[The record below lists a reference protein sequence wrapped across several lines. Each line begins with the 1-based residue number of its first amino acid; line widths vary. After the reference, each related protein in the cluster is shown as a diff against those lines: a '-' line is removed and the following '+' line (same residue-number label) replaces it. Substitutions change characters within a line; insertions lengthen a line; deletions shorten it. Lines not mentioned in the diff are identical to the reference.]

1 MCQHRGW
8 GVGEHCLRLT
18 LTVPPLHLRNIPVSM
33 TKVAL
38 INKPSSVRI
47 LWSRGQVIIL
57 FVTSVPLFWE
67 LSVVRENHLKTTTI
81 YGKEKRNYEYICS
94 INYIHIKELFF
105 DFSIHGH

>member
-8 GVGEHCLRLT
+8 GVGDRCLRLT
-18 LTVPPLHLRNIPVSM
+18 LTVLPLRLRNVPVSM

-57 FVTSVPLFWE
+57 FVTSIPLFWE
-67 LSVVRENHLKTTTI
+67 LSGVRENHLKTMTM
-81 YGKEKRNYEYICS
+81 YGKEK
-94 INYIHIKELFF
+94 KKL
-105 DFSIHGH
+105 